1 MKILLALL
9 LLVSQPL
16 WAAEYDLYLLRH
28 AQKQDDGSKN
38 PLLTDNGR
46 QQAQRLAR
54 LLQHADIHRIYSTDY
69 RRTRETVSAL
79 SQRIDVKVVHY
90 DPSRLDEFAVNLK
103 QRGETAVI
111 VGHSNTTPQL
121 IEILGGQADAM
132 DESDYGDLYQL
143 QMHQNNVRTVRF
155 SL

>member
-16 WAAEYDLYLLRH
+16 WAAGYDLYLLRH

-38 PLLTDNGR
+38 PSLTDNGR
-46 QQAQRLAR
+46 QQARRLAS
-54 LLQHADIHRIYSTDY
+54 LLEHTGITRIYSTDY
-69 RRTRETVSAL
+69 RRTLETVSAL
-79 SQRIDVKVVHY
+79 SQLIDVQVEYY
-90 DPSRLDEFAVNLK
+90 DPSSLGKLASDLQ
-103 QRGETAVI
+103 QRSETAVI

-121 IEILGGQADAM
+121 IRLLGGQAEAM
-132 DESDYGDLYQL
+132 EESDYGDLYQL
-143 QMHQNNVRTVRF
+143 QMHQNNVITVHF